1 MNCVFTES
9 TVLLKNMS
17 SSPSRSGILKQS
29 TSTRNPSQIEKNA
42 LTSGIYKCA
51 YCSGSFQNED
61 TSRKHFFLRHL
72 KDLVDKQ
79 RKEEST
85 KGDMPLEN
93 AHITSNIAASKKQQL
108 RTVQTNIT
116 VQDKPMEKETHLA
129 SQKIISE
136 EPTKS
141 ENFSYVSSPGTSGSI
156 VGSQEILKESVF
168 RNDAGCA
175 TNIST
180 KFYNHTD
187 YVIDISMNLP
197 SSKET
202 GITNGLGNMSL
213 PSTDMFAADYWN
225 NQKQQQQP
233 TLIQPEPQ
241 QLEIFD
247 ALCHFRPASRT
258 RLSEDESNILEEY
271 FEYSVY
277 LKKEDI
283 QRLLTSTALPYDVI
297 RNWFSNTR
305 RKVRNILLKKETGVH
320 EAVRLYPMP
329 AKNYQCTICH
339 ITCKRF
345 LHLLMHLHEEKHKAT
360 YESSL

>member
-1 MNCVFTES
+1 MPTKALIFTES

-17 SSPSRSGILKQS
+17 SSPSHSGILKQS

-129 SQKIISE
+129 PQKIISE
-136 EPTKS
+136 EPTKY

-168 RNDAGCA
+168 RNDA
-175 TNIST
+175 
-180 KFYNHTD
+180 
-187 YVIDISMNLP
+187 DISMNLP

-233 TLIQPEPQ
+233 TLIRPEPQ
-241 QLEIFD
+241 QLEIYD

-283 QRLLTSTALPYDVI
+283 QRLLTCTALPYDVI

-305 RKVRNILLKKETGVH
+305 RKKQVFMK
-320 EAVRLYPMP
+320 LYVFT
-329 AKNYQCTICH
+329 QCQPKV
-339 ITCKRF
+339 ITVQF
-345 LHLLMHLHEEKHKAT
+345 AT
-360 YESSL
+360 